1 MFRSDLAERVKH
13 WPIVWPGDDTM
24 RRSSDWA
31 PEMNF
36 RCAVSCRQRI
46 YCRHRLS
53 AHSHYGCN
61 TLAVYC
67 AAICLILTRW
77 CAKHPLSIK
86 LHFVS
91 AWLHD
96 AITGCC
102 GCCFVGLLVG
112 CWARMT
118 VAPFEVTMKLL
129 GCTSLLWQPATVV
142 SASGSRF
149 CQRRRA
155 SLSAAMA
162 LVGRLIDV
170 VQSPSVVCTPQHWP
184 DWCSAVASTEQ
195 DQNKMPRY
203 RYAWCCGSWKRLLT
217 IIPLPGW

>member
-1 MFRSDLAERVKH
+1 MAERLQFKSWWESSFTKRQVSKLSDMVMTANSSEH
-13 WPIVWPGDDTM
+13 DLSSELEQCQVVMTWLAVLLGVDGHVPQWPGRTCQTLAHVWPGDDTM

-129 GCTSLLWQPATVV
+129 RCTSLLWQPATVV
-142 SASGSRF
+142 SAS
-149 CQRRRA
+149 
-155 SLSAAMA
+155 
-162 LVGRLIDV
+162 
-170 VQSPSVVCTPQHWP
+170 
-184 DWCSAVASTEQ
+184 
-195 DQNKMPRY
+195 
-203 RYAWCCGSWKRLLT
+203 CGAPHFLLQWRLLVD
-217 IIPLPGW
+217 